1 MELQTKFIEGTNE
14 QYSIREDGVV
24 FRNYIFYSNH
34 STNKIHKVFKKL
46 QIKKTTSPSYSIR
59 TGTKTSI
66 ISKAKTLLKHFGFK
80 YCKKCNQ
87 KIYINEN
94 CNDLLCKECKIES
107 VKKHYK
113 QSNERQKN
121 IDKKL
126 QHAYYLN
133 YKNNNF
139 ENYKATRKKAADKR
153 TKTITKGY
161 VADILEISLTELSD
175 SLYQEKKKLLLFKR
189 EIAEKHNIHISSL
202 K

>member
-1 MELQTKFIEGTNE
+1 MELQTKFIEGTDE

-24 FRNYIFYSNH
+24 FRHYIFYHNH
-34 STNKIHKVFKKL
+34 STNKIHKVFKEL
-46 QIKKTTSPSYSIR
+46 QLKKTIYPTYSIR
-59 TGTKTSI
+59 IGTKVHI

-87 KIYINEN
+87 KIHINEN

-121 IDKKL
+121 MSKEL
-126 QHAYYLN
+126 QRTYWLN
-133 YKNNNF
+133 YKKNNP
-139 ENYKATRKKAADKR
+139 ENYKITCKKSADKK
-153 TKTITKGY
+153 TETITKGY
-161 VADILEISLTELSD
+161 VANILEISLTELSD
-175 SLYQEKKKLLLFKR
+175 SLYEEKKKLLLFKR
-189 EIAEKHNIHISSL
+189 EIAKKHNISINSL